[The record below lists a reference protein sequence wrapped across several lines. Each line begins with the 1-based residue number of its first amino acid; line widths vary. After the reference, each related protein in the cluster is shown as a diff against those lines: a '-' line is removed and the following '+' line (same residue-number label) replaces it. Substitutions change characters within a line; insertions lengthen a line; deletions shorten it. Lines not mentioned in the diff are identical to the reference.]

1 MSSIKNLKKD
11 INNTIGSLIED
22 IYHWELSN
30 PKADLK
36 QSEGLIDEA
45 IAIFDRFIAKINAV
59 EKKEAKSQ
67 FRSLHQELEETIK
80 TLEAKVAAL

>member
-11 INNTIGSLIED
+11 INNSIGSLIES
-22 IYHWELSN
+22 IYLWELSN

-45 IAIFDRFIAKINAV
+45 IATFDLFIGKINAV
-59 EKKEAKSQ
+59 NKKDAKSQ
-67 FRSLHQELEETIK
+67 FRAIHQDLNLAIADLET
-80 TLEAKVAAL
+80 KVATL